1 MPKDTY
7 HQLPSTK
14 RQRILD
20 ALMEEFSH
28 VTYSAASINQI
39 IKTADI
45 SRGSFYQYFEDKED
59 AYMEVLNVI
68 AQRKLA
74 LFQSIPQPNSSTQ
87 DSVFDHAVELIRQI
101 ALWMEREPQLHRI
114 GVLMDLD
121 HSDVI
126 ERLRQKNPG
135 LDRYFRDRI
144 VAEQAVGKI
153 DPTLDAHLIS
163 DLITLISQHFLRQ
176 RFDEHDFERMVEE
189 AKVLYGIL
197 KKGTQG
203 EAHV

>member
-1 MPKDTY
+1 MPKETY
-7 HQLPSTK
+7 FQLPSSK

-20 ALMEEFSH
+20 ALMEEFSQ
-28 VTYSAASINQI
+28 VTFSAASINQV
-39 IKTADI
+39 IKTAGI

-68 AQRKLA
+68 AQRKLV
-74 LFQSIPQPNSSTQ
+74 LFQSLPQPSPSSH

-135 LDRYFRDRI
+135 LNSYFSDRI
-144 VAEQAVGKI
+144 VAEQAMGTI
-153 DPTLDAHLIS
+153 DPSLDAQLIS

-176 RFDEHDFERMVEE
+176 RFEEHDFAQMVEQ

>member
-7 HQLPSTK
+7 FQLPPHK
-14 RQRILD
+14 QQRILD
-20 ALMEEFSH
+20 ALMDEFSH
-28 VTYSAASINQI
+28 VTFSAASINQV
-39 IKTADI
+39 IKTAGI
-45 SRGSFYQYFEDKED
+45 SRGSFYQYFADKED
-59 AYMEVLNVI
+59 AYLEVLNVI

-74 LFQSIPQPNSSTQ
+74 LFQSIPQPNQPSQ

-101 ALWMEREPQLHRI
+101 ALWMEREPKLHRI
-114 GVLMDLD
+114 GVLMDMD

-135 LDRYFRDRI
+135 LDSYFKDRI
-144 VAEQAVGKI
+144 VAEQAQGKI
-153 DPTLDAHLIS
+153 DPGLDAQLIS

-176 RFDEHDFERMVEE
+176 RFEEHDFVRMVEQ